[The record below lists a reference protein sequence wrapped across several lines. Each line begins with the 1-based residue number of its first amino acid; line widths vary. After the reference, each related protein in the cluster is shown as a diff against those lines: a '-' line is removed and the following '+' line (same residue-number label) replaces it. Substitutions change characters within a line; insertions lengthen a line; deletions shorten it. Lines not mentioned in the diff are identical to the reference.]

1 MRLYRPVLA
10 ALVVLLAHVV
20 WLVADGL
27 SNSSLSDTALPADV
41 AVVLGTTANP
51 DGTLSERL
59 EARTGA
65 ALALYDDGMVRR
77 ILVSGA
83 TGIEGVNEAEAMAAW
98 LVARGVPRR
107 HVLVDPEGWNT
118 WETALHTR
126 ALLDEAGLSTVVAV
140 TSYYHLPRT
149 RRALSRAGVDVAG
162 TRHAA
167 LIWEPREAWS
177 ILREVAALYAY
188 ALRDRA

>member
-1 MRLYRPVLA
+1 MRPHRYVFAAVL
-10 ALVVLLAHVV
+10 LLLAHAGWV
-20 WLVADGL
+20 VADGL
-27 SNSSLSDTALPADV
+27 ADDPRPADV

-59 EARTGA
+59 AARTGA
-65 ALALYDDGMVRR
+65 ALALYEDQMVRR

-83 TGIEGVNEAEAMAAW
+83 TGAEGVNEAEAMAAW
-98 LVARGVPRR
+98 LVARGVPKR
-107 HVLVDPEGWNT
+107 HVLLDPEGWNT
-118 WETALHTR
+118 WETARHTR
-126 ALLDEAGLSTVVAV
+126 TLLDEAGLSTVVAV

-149 RRALSRAGVDVAG
+149 RMALGRAGVDVVG
-162 TRHAA
+162 TRRAD
-167 LIWEPREAWS
+167 LLWEPREPWS

>member
-1 MRLYRPVLA
+1 MRPHRYLLA
-10 ALVVLLAHVV
+10 ALLVLLAHAG
-20 WLVADGL
+20 WLVSDGL
-27 SNSSLSDTALPADV
+27 ADDPRPADV

-59 EARTGA
+59 EARTAA
-65 ALALYDDGMVRR
+65 ALVLYEDQLVRR

-83 TGIEGVNEAEAMAAW
+83 TGAEGVNEADAMADW
-98 LVARGVPRR
+98 LVAQGVPRR

-126 ALLDEAGLSTVVAV
+126 ALLDDAGLSTVVAV

-149 RRALSRAGVDVAG
+149 RMALTRAGVDVVG
-162 TRHAA
+162 TRRAD
-167 LIWEPREAWS
+167 LLWEPREAWS

>member
-1 MRLYRPVLA
+1 MRLHRYVLA
-10 ALVVLLAHVV
+10 ALLVLLVHVG
-20 WLVADGL
+20 WLVGDGL
-27 SNSSLSDTALPADV
+27 AGNAPPADV

-59 EARTGA
+59 HARTSA
-65 ALALYDDGMVRR
+65 ALALYNDGTVRR

-83 TGIEGVNEAEAMAAW
+83 TGVEGVNEAEAMAAW
-98 LVARGVPRR
+98 LVSRGVSRR

-149 RRALSRAGVDVAG
+149 RRALGRAGVDVVG
-162 TRHAA
+162 TRRAD

-188 ALRDRA
+188 AWRDRA